1 MNKDERCFLFDIDG
15 TLVNLRAIWEQ
26 TYTDLYQKV
35 YGFRLTE
42 SELKSMFGPPELEGH
57 AQILQ
62 GRGVYTPERAQKL
75 VDGTEKK
82 MVSLLATKNISDAV
96 LPGVIGCLEYVVSL
110 GSAVGVVTGNIPP
123 IAESILRCARLR
135 QYFEVVGCSLPDTK
149 GRYEIVQGAV
159 SAFNRQGKYFDSR
172 RIYVIGDT
180 PSDIKAT
187 KHCGYVSVAVATGHY
202 SFEEL
207 RQEKPDV
214 LLQNLNMF
222 QRAFF
227 PVRV

>member
-1 MNKDERCFLFDIDG
+1 
-15 TLVNLRAIWEQ
+15 
-26 TYTDLYQKV
+26 
-35 YGFRLTE
+35 
-42 SELKSMFGPPELEGH
+42 GH

-149 GRYEIVQGAV
+149 GRYEIVQGVV
-159 SAFNRQGKYFDSR
+159 SAFNKQGRYFDPR

-180 PSDIKAT
+180 PSDIKAA

-207 RQEKPDV
+207 SAEKPDV
-214 LLQNLNMF
+214 LLQNLNLF